1 MKKKVWD
8 GSSAIVFVDFVFRKV
23 KLPDHENI
31 SQSLTQKKKS
41 LCVWAELFAQANLDR
56 SITVLPKKELRAKR
70 RDYFSKTELVG
81 SHLFVRRTCAGTEP
95 TQPTQEPTQAS
106 LAAEG
111 IVW

>member
-1 MKKKVWD
+1 MRTSPNPHPKK
-8 GSSAIVFVDFVFRKV
+8 
-23 KLPDHENI
+23 P
-31 SQSLTQKKKS
+31 S

-56 SITVLPKKELRAKR
+56 STQKR
-70 RDYFSKTELVG
+70 RDYFSKTEVVA